1 MNATPTEEKGLNL
14 IAADPL
20 VVGPPAPEGHIL
32 RQIKGLR
39 GLVIEVLELLVEFEH
54 GQGEFA
60 VGHPGD
66 CFPGHARWELQD
78 FGQLAIDLEL
88 QVTLNRYIF
97 DRQMGLPL

>member
-1 MNATPTEEKGLNL
+1 M
-14 IAADPL
+14 
-20 VVGPPAPEGHIL
+20 
-32 RQIKGLR
+32 
-39 GLVIEVLELLVEFEH
+39 EFEH

-88 QVTLNRYIF
+88 QVTLDRYIF